1 MNNNYYREI
10 NNNPIYTSNQ
20 PNYHINK
27 PYCSEYINQDKKL
40 EDILKINKGKKT
52 SIYTSFKNST
62 EWKNKVFTGI
72 IEESYTEYIVLSDPK
87 TGFWY
92 IIPIKYIDYIKSEEY
107 INNRQNYY
115 KTNVSSN

>member
-40 EDILKINKGKKT
+40 EDILKINKGKNIN
-52 SIYTSFKNST
+52 IYIF
-62 EWKNKVFTGI
+62 
-72 IEESYTEYIVLSDPK
+72 
-87 TGFWY
+87 
-92 IIPIKYIDYIKSEEY
+92 
-107 INNRQNYY
+107 
-115 KTNVSSN
+115 